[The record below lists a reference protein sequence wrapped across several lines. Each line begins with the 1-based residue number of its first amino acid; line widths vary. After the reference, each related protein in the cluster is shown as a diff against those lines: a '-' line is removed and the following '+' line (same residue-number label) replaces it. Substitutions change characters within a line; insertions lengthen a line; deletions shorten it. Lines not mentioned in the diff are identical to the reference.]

1 LETKR
6 SLWRLGS
13 LYTLPLPRSL
23 PAGIEAFQATRD
35 VTDGCVLC
43 ISINKDCCFAQGQC
57 LISTDSFEARCIR
70 PEVVSATVSFQDIFW
85 YAVLP
90 QGSQES
96 DFQVDVPIINIV
108 VEL

>member
-1 LETKR
+1 
-6 SLWRLGS
+6 
-13 LYTLPLPRSL
+13 
-23 PAGIEAFQATRD
+23 
-35 VTDGCVLC
+35 
-43 ISINKDCCFAQGQC
+43 